1 MLLKDK
7 KVCAN
12 CIYKYYESH
21 NLGYDHYGQ
30 LRCKKN
36 NGRACSDVWN
46 TTCDDFE
53 FNKEENNKKADI
65 IPMYPKLTEN
75 EYTFVFY
82 TDRPLTHDEKMKI
95 SSKGLSVLNEI
106 LETELG
112 NIAEHQSSFY
122 FK

>member
-1 MLLKDK
+1 M
-7 KVCAN
+7 
-12 CIYKYYESH
+12 
-21 NLGYDHYGQ
+21 
-30 LRCKKN
+30 
-36 NGRACSDVWN
+36 
-46 TTCDDFE
+46 
-53 FNKEENNKKADI
+53 ADI

-122 FK
+122 FQ